1 MEKKSWVLIAFFL
14 CIVLQLSYSQEQKIV
29 RTLTINWTDNI
40 THHQGED
47 LSVEFLHFDGASY
60 SREFPTLPSYY
71 EAIEIPSYY
80 DSYAVAVSNVQ
91 FEPMSAHDV
100 SLIPSVFRQ
109 KELMVGAVSAFERN
123 KPYLMLSFVPI
134 VEVGVGEYR
143 KITAVTI
150 TLEGQGNGTR
160 KPGRTYAD
168 QSVLHSGQ
176 WYRFTVSE
184 TGVYKVAYEDLTA
197 MGMATPISSASLAL
211 FGNGGEMLPE
221 ANAAPRID
229 DLQELP
235 VSIVDGGDGVMNPG
249 DYFLFYGHSPHS
261 WIYDTTLHRFC
272 HKTNIYSDATSYFI
286 TNTPGVGAKK
296 RIPTADNGSLSVN
309 RTVNEYVHYDF
320 FEKDQFNFGET
331 GKDWFGDLFDI
342 TTRRTYTFSVPGF
355 LQQPSRVSVS
365 GASSSTSFSYFSI
378 SANNTTLGNLS
389 FPSINGAI
397 SATLNSS
404 DFTFTPSSA
413 TLNIELEYSKPATS
427 SAAYLNWIEIEVP
440 CRLSMHSSQFPF
452 CNPATVG
459 AGNVT
464 RFNIT
469 GASAGTF
476 VWDVTD
482 PANTTRMALSPD
494 GGVYGF
500 SIPTDILRQ
509 FFVFDG
515 SMYLSVTPEGPVA
528 NQNLHGTGNADLL
541 IVTHPKFLSQANDL
555 AKFRQENDGL
565 SVQVV
570 TTEQVYNEFS
580 GGSLD
585 PMAIRDYA
593 KMIYDRSNKQYPKYL
608 LLFGRPSYDFRG
620 RVSGTELYVPNYQY
634 PTTTDLISEIGFAAN
649 DDTFGLLDDNEGEN
663 ASGLYDISV
672 GRFPCSTI
680 AQAKTAVEKSTLYTT
695 NRNLLAE
702 NSTQIS
708 NFGDWRN
715 MMAFV
720 ADDEEYNDFVSNAD
734 RFTDIVS
741 GLNRNI
747 NFDKIYLDA
756 FPQVS
761 NAGGQRYPEA
771 TTAINNRM
779 NRGSLFFTYIG
790 HSGKDGWTA
799 ERVLENSDI
808 NKWTNKYNMPAML
821 TLSCTFGFYDRPAIS
836 PAELALFNSKG
847 GVCAIITAT
856 REAWSSPNNAYGR
869 YIFNTMFN
877 TFDGQRPTIGDIER
891 RAKNA
896 YGGSSSSLAMFV
908 LMGDPSMPL
917 AIPTFNIVTDS
928 INHRPVGMQEDTVS
942 ALTQMC
948 VSGRVVDENGQT
960 LTGFNGSVFP
970 SVYDKA
976 VTVTTLSNDPSS
988 PPFDFLQQ
996 KSILFKGNCSVKEG
1010 HFNFSFYVPKDI
1022 DYNYGNGKIS
1032 YYARSQEQDAAGSF
1046 SSFVIGG
1053 TDTNGISD
1061 EVGPDIELYLNDEQF
1076 VNGGIVDASPVLVA
1090 KIRDNYGINTTG
1102 NGIGHDLTAI
1112 LDNATESQIVLN
1124 DYYQTDKDSFNS
1136 GTVRYNLENLST
1148 GKHTLLV
1155 RAWDI
1160 NNNHS
1165 ESELSFE
1172 VVSSEKFALSHVLN
1186 YPNPFTTHT
1195 EFFFEHNR
1203 SGGDFD
1209 ILVQIYTVSGKLVKT
1224 IQTHQTL
1231 QGNRSLAIPW
1241 DGRDDYG
1248 DKIGKGTYMYKLRVR
1263 NNMEETAETIEKLVI
1278 L

>member
-14 CIVLQLSYSQEQKIV
+14 LFILQPSYSQAQKIE
-29 RTLTINWTDNI
+29 RTLSLNWTDNI
-40 THHQGED
+40 IHHHGED
-47 LSVEFLHFDGASY
+47 FSMEFLHFDGASY
-60 SREFPTLPSYY
+60 SREFSTLPSYY
-71 EAIEIPSYY
+71 EAVEMPLYY
-80 DSYAVAVSNVQ
+80 DSYDVAVSNVQ
-91 FEPMSAHDV
+91 FESMSTHDA
-100 SLIPSVFRQ
+100 SLVPAAFHQ
-109 KELMVGAVSAFERN
+109 KELKVEAVSAFERN
-123 KPYLMLSFVPI
+123 KPYLVLSFIPV

-143 KITAVTI
+143 RIVAVTI
-150 TLEGQGNGTR
+150 TVEGRGPGAR
-160 KPGRTYAD
+160 KSGRTYAA
-168 QSVLHSGQ
+168 QSVLNSGQ

-184 TGVYKVAYEDLTA
+184 TGVYKVTYEDLTA
-197 MGMATPISSASLAL
+197 MGMSTPIASASLAL

-221 ANAAPRID
+221 ANATPRID

-235 VSIVDGGDGVMNPG
+235 ISIVDGGDGIMNPG
-249 DYFLFYGHSPHS
+249 DYFLFYGHAPHT
-261 WIYDTTLHRFC
+261 WTYDTNRRRFC
-272 HKTNIYSDATSYFI
+272 HKTNIYSDATTYFV
-286 TNTPGVGAKK
+286 TNTPGVGTKK
-296 RIPTADNGSLSVN
+296 RISTADNSSLSAN
-309 RTVNEYVHYDF
+309 HTVNDYVHYDF

-331 GKDWFGDLFDI
+331 GKDWYGDLFDI
-342 TTRRTYTFSVPGF
+342 TTQRTYTFSVPGS
-355 LQQPSRVSVS
+355 LQQPSRISIA
-365 GASSSTSFSYFSI
+365 GACCSSSFSYFSI
-378 SANNTTLGNLS
+378 KANNTALGNLS
-389 FPSINGAI
+389 FPNI
-397 SATLNSS
+397 SGNIIATLNS
-404 DFTFTPSSA
+404 DDYTFTPSSG
-413 TLNIELEYSKPATS
+413 TLDIALEYSKPATS
-427 SAAYLNWIEIEVP
+427 SAAYLDWIEIEVP

-459 AGNVT
+459 TGNVT

-469 GASAGTF
+469 GASAGTV

-482 PANTTRMALSPD
+482 PANTTRMALSSE

-500 SIPTDILRQ
+500 SIPTDTLRY
-509 FFVFDG
+509 FFAFDG
-515 SMYLSVTPEGPVA
+515 STFLSITPGGAVA

-555 AKFRQENDGL
+555 AKFRRENDGL

-593 KMIYDRSNKQYPKYL
+593 KMIYDRSNKQYPKYM

-634 PTTTDLISEIGFAAN
+634 PASSDVITEIGFAAN

-695 NRNLLAE
+695 HHNLLAE

-720 ADDEEYNDFVSNAD
+720 ADDEEYNDFVTNAD
-734 RFTDIVS
+734 NFTDIVTN
-741 GLNRNI
+741 LNQNI

-761 NAGGQRYPEA
+761 NAGGQRYPEV
-771 TTAINNRM
+771 TTAINNRI

-808 NKWTNKYNMPAML
+808 SKWTNKYNMPAML

-836 PAELALFNSKG
+836 PAELALFNSNG

-869 YIFNTMFN
+869 HIFNTMFS
-877 TFDGQRPTIGDIER
+877 TFDGKRPTIGDIER
-891 RAKNA
+891 RAKNI

-928 INHRPVGMQEDTVS
+928 INHSPVGTQEDTVS
-942 ALTQMC
+942 ALTRMS

-988 PPFDFLQQ
+988 PPFEFLQQ
-996 KSILFKGNCSVKEG
+996 KSILFKGNCSVKDG

-1046 SSFVIGG
+1046 SHFVIGG
-1053 TDTNGISD
+1053 TDTNGID
-1061 EVGPDIELYLNDEQF
+1061 DKEGPVIELFLNDEQF
-1076 VNGGIVDASPVLVA
+1076 VNGGIVDANPTLIA

-1124 DYYQTDKDSFNS
+1124 DYYQTDRDSFNS

-1203 SGGDFD
+1203 NGGDFD
-1209 ILVQIYTVSGKLVKT
+1209 ILVQVYTISGKLVKT

-1241 DGRDDYG
+1241 DGRDDFG
-1248 DKIGKGTYMYKLRVR
+1248 DRIGKGTYMYKVRVR
-1263 NNMEETAETIEKLVI
+1263 NDMGETAEVIEKLVI

>member
-1 MEKKSWVLIAFFL
+1 M
-14 CIVLQLSYSQEQKIV
+14 
-29 RTLTINWTDNI
+29 
-40 THHQGED
+40 
-47 LSVEFLHFDGASY
+47 EFLHFDGASY
-60 SREFPTLPSYY
+60 SREFSTLPSYY
-71 EAIEIPSYY
+71 EAVEMPSYY
-80 DSYAVAVSNVQ
+80 DSYDVAVSNVQ
-91 FEPMSAHDV
+91 FESMSTHDA
-100 SLIPSVFRQ
+100 SLVPADFHQ
-109 KELMVGAVSAFERN
+109 KELKVKAVSAFERN
-123 KPYLMLSFVPI
+123 KPYLVLSFIPV

-143 KITAVTI
+143 RIVAVTI
-150 TLEGQGNGTR
+150 TLEGRDPRAR
-160 KPGRTYAD
+160 KSGRTYAA
-168 QSVLHSGQ
+168 QSVLNSGQ

-184 TGVYKVAYEDLTA
+184 TGVYKVTYEDLTA
-197 MGMATPISSASLAL
+197 MGMSTPISSASLAL

-221 ANAAPRID
+221 ANATPRVD

-235 VSIVDGGDGVMNPG
+235 ISIVDGGDGIMNPG

-261 WIYDTTLHRFC
+261 WTYDTNRRRFC
-272 HKTNIYSDATSYFI
+272 HKMNIYSDATTYFV

-296 RIPTADNGSLSVN
+296 RIPTADNSSLSAN
-309 RTVNEYVHYDF
+309 HTVNDYVHYDF

-331 GKDWFGDLFDI
+331 SKDWYGDLFDI
-342 TTRRTYTFSVPGF
+342 TTQRTYTFSVPGS
-355 LQQPSRVSVS
+355 LQQPSRISIA
-365 GASSSTSFSYFSI
+365 GACCSSSFSYFSI
-378 SANNTTLGNLS
+378 KANNTALGNLS
-389 FPSINGAI
+389 FPNI
-397 SATLNSS
+397 SGNIIATLNSG
-404 DFTFTPSSA
+404 DYTFTPTSG
-413 TLNIELEYSKPATS
+413 TLDIALEYSKPATS
-427 SAAYLNWIEIEVP
+427 SAAYLDWIEIEVP

-469 GASAGTF
+469 GANAGTV

-482 PANTTRMALSPD
+482 PANTTRMALSSE

-500 SIPTDILRQ
+500 SIPTDTLRY
-509 FFVFDG
+509 FFAFDG
-515 SMYLSVTPEGPVA
+515 STFLSITPGGAVA
-528 NQNLHGTGNADLL
+528 NQNLHGMDNADLL

-555 AKFRQENDGL
+555 AKFRRENDGL

-593 KMIYDRSNKQYPKYL
+593 KMVYDRSNKQYPKYL
-608 LLFGRPSYDFRG
+608 LLFGRPCYDYRA
-620 RVSGTELYVPNYQY
+620 RVGGTELFVPNYQSNNANGV
-634 PTTTDLISEIGFAAN
+634 ISEINFAAN

-672 GRFPCSTI
+672 GRFPCSTV
-680 AQAKTAVEKSTLYTT
+680 AQAKTAVEKSTIYTT
-695 NRNLLAE
+695 RHNLVNE
-702 NSTQIS
+702 NSAQIS

-734 RFTDIVS
+734 RFTNIVAEAN
-741 GLNRNI
+741 GNI

-761 NAGGQRYPEA
+761 NAGGQRYPEV
-771 TTAINNRM
+771 TTAVNNRM

-808 NKWTNKYNMPAML
+808 SKWTNKYNMPAML

-836 PAELALFNSKG
+836 PAELALFNSNG

-869 YIFNTMFN
+869 HIFNTMFS
-877 TFDGQRPTIGDIER
+877 TFDGKRPTIGDIER
-891 RAKNA
+891 RAKNI

-928 INHRPVGMQEDTVS
+928 INHSPVGTQEDTVS
-942 ALTQMC
+942 ALTRMS

-988 PPFDFLQQ
+988 PPFEFLQQ
-996 KSILFKGNCSVKEG
+996 KSILFKGNCSVKDG

-1032 YYARSQEQDAAGSF
+1032 YYACSQEQDAAGSF
-1046 SSFVIGG
+1046 SHFVIGG
-1053 TDTNGISD
+1053 TDTNGID
-1061 EVGPDIELYLNDEQF
+1061 DKEGPVIELFLNDEQF
-1076 VNGGIVDASPVLVA
+1076 VNGGIVDANPTLIA

-1124 DYYQTDKDSFNS
+1124 DYYQTDRDSFNS

-1203 SGGDFD
+1203 NGGDFD
-1209 ILVQIYTVSGKLVKT
+1209 ILVQVYTISGKLVKT

-1248 DKIGKGTYMYKLRVR
+1248 DRIGKGTYMYKVRVR
-1263 NNMEETAETIEKLVI
+1263 NDMGETAEVIEKLVI